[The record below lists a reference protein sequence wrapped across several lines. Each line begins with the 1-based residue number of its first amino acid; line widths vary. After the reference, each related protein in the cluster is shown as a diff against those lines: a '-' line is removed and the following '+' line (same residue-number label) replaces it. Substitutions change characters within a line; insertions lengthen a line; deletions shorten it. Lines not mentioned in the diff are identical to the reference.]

1 MMKFTRY
8 PVFSVLL
15 LSACAATAPIEMANP
30 ASMLC
35 QQKGGKVIIM
45 QGKNGQYGIC
55 QFPDGTQIEEWE
67 FYRQH
72 YQVTKA
78 NEQ

>member
-1 MMKFTRY
+1 MNIKRY
-8 PVFSVLL
+8 LVFGVLV
-15 LSACAATAPIEMANP
+15 LSACISPTPADMANP

-35 QQKGGKVIIM
+35 QQKGGKTII
-45 QGKNGQYGIC
+45 KTDSNGHYGIC
-55 QFPDGTQIEEWE
+55 QFPDGTEIEEWE

-78 NEQ
+78 DTL